1 MSPPL
6 RRLLQWPLSI
16 ALVSHD
22 LQPTSTASSAIAGAQ
37 EPEYCPYCRAPLSA
51 FYYFC
56 LACGTPYK
64 SLASVITPARPR
76 SLSDEELV
84 RLKTPQVATL
94 FWTYLAVIIGVG
106 LSTFIL
112 FREDRPDLHLFIN
125 EIAILMTTCA
135 FGWFYRRSLLVQLQ
149 NIGFDQPAA
158 YVALAALV
166 PLLLLNYGYHAF
178 FIKVL
183 HAHGADSFDK
193 LRDAGVTDGSLIV
206 TFCLFP
212 AILEEIAYRG
222 LMQHWLQTA
231 IAPWKALVVASF
243 LFAAT
248 HLAILS
254 LPYLFLVGL
263 LLGWTKQRTGSLYP
277 SMLIHFLHNFVVIE
291 FFALG

>member
-1 MSPPL
+1 MS
-6 RRLLQWPLSI
+6 
-16 ALVSHD
+16 HE
-22 LQPTSTASSAIAGAQ
+22 LQPVNGPGSSAIAGQPDA
-37 EPEYCPYCRAPLSA
+37 EYCPYCHAPLSA

-64 SLASVITPARPR
+64 PLSSVITPARPR
-76 SLSDEELV
+76 PLSDEELV

-106 LSTFIL
+106 MMTFVL

-125 EIAILMTTCA
+125 EVAILVTTCF
-135 FGWFYRRSLLVQLQ
+135 FGWFYRKSLVVQLK
-149 NIGFDQPAA
+149 NIGFDQSAA
-158 YVALAALV
+158 YVGLAALA
-166 PLLLLNYGYHAF
+166 PLLVLNYGYHAF
-178 FIKVL
+178 FFHVL
-183 HAHGADSFDK
+183 HVHGADTFDK
-193 LRDAGVTDGSLIV
+193 LRAAGVTNGSLVV

-212 AILEEIAYRG
+212 AVLEEIAYRG

-231 IAPWKALVVASF
+231 IAPWKALAVASF

-248 HLAILS
+248 HLAFLS

-291 FFALG
+291 FFSLG